1 MKIVVAS
8 DSFKGTLTSIRA
20 SQLVEMAAR
29 ELSGEHSVI
38 MVPVADG
45 GEGTVDSVVMACG
58 GSKESA
64 RVHDPLMNEIDAF
77 YGVLGGGRAVIEM
90 AAASGLTLVPEGSRD
105 PLAASSYGTGELIKA
120 ALDSG
125 ARDISIGIGG
135 SATNDGGMG
144 ALTALGAVFK
154 GKDGRRLRGMGSDL
168 AEVSSIDL
176 SGIDR
181 RLREARITVMCDVN
195 NPLTGPDGATYV
207 YGPQKGA
214 GREKLEILER
224 GMCNYRDVIKKLTGM
239 DCDRIS
245 GAGAAGGMGAALT
258 ALLGAE
264 LKPGIETVLD
274 LADFDNKING
284 ADLVITGEGR
294 ADAQSVKGKAMYGVA
309 RRASAQAVPVIAIA
323 GCLGEGWESLLDC
336 GIDRII
342 TLAGGPVTEEE
353 AMEHA
358 EELYFKA
365 VRELLLTMT
374 R

>member
-8 DSFKGTLTSIRA
+8 DSFKGTMTSIRA
-20 SQLVEMAAR
+20 SQLVEKAAC
-29 ELSGEHSVI
+29 ELPGDHSVV

-58 GSKESA
+58 GSRA
-64 RVHDPLMNEIDAF
+64 AALVHDPLMNEIDAF
-77 YGVLGGGRAVIEM
+77 YGMLGGGRAVIEM
-90 AAASGLTLVPEGSRD
+90 AAASGLTLIPEGSRD
-105 PLAASSYGTGELIKA
+105 PLAANSFGTGELIKA
-120 ALDSG
+120 AIDSG

-154 GKDGRRLRGMGSDL
+154 GIDGAKLSGTGSDL
-168 AEVSSIDL
+168 GKVSSIDL

-181 RLREARITVMCDVN
+181 RLKEARITVMCDVN
-195 NPLTGPDGATYV
+195 NPLTGPDGATRV

-214 GREKLEILER
+214 GREELEILER
-224 GMCNYRDVIKKLTGM
+224 GMCNYRDVIKDLTGI
-239 DCDRIS
+239 DCDKVA

-274 LADFDNKING
+274 LADFDNKIKG

-294 ADAQSVKGKAMYGVA
+294 ADAQSLKGKAMYGVA
-309 RRASAQAVPVIAIA
+309 RRAAAQGVPVIAIA
-323 GCLGEGWESLLDC
+323 GCLGEGWEALIDC
-336 GIDRII
+336 GIEKVIP
-342 TLAGGPVTEEE
+342 LAGGSVTEKE

-358 EELYFKA
+358 EELYYKA
-365 VRELLLTMT
+365 VSELLLTMP